1 MLNRKNS
8 ARVLAAAIGIT
19 LVGFFGAGTAM
30 AKPGDIVVTGSCS
43 AASTFQLK
51 LGPRDNVIETEFEVD
66 SNVVGQTW
74 KVRIADNGTRVFKAT
89 ATTTA
94 PSGSFTVHPRL
105 PNLAGT
111 DNIVAK
117 ALNPATGET
126 CVAQAS
132 V

>member
-1 MLNRKNS
+1 MFNRKYS
-8 ARVLAAAIGIT
+8 ASALAAAIGISI
-19 LVGFFGAGTAM
+19 VGFFGAGTAM
-30 AKPGDIVVTGSCS
+30 AKPGDVVATGSCS
-43 AASTFQLK
+43 AGSTWTLK

-74 KVRIADNGTRVFKAT
+74 KVRISDNGTRVFKAT

-94 PSGSFTVHPRL
+94 PSGSFSLQPRL
-105 PNLAGT
+105 PNQPGA

>member
-1 MLNRKNS
+1 MFNRKNS
-8 ARVLAAAIGIT
+8 AYVLAAAIGISV
-19 LVGFFGAGTAM
+19 VGFFGAGTAM
-30 AKPGDIVVTGSCS
+30 AKPGDVIVTGTCS
-43 AASTFQLK
+43 GTSTWKLK
-51 LGPRDNVIETEFEVD
+51 LGLRDNGIETDFEVD

-74 KVRIADNGTRVFKAT
+74 KVRILDNGTRVFKAT

-94 PSGSFTVHPRL
+94 PSGSFEVEPRL

-126 CVAQAS
+126 CVARAS